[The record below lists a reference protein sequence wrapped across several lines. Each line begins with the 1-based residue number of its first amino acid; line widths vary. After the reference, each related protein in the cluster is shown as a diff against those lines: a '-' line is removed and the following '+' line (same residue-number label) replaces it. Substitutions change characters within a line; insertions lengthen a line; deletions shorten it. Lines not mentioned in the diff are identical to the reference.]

1 MRAHGFGERVV
12 VLEADI
18 YDFFHHCGALAAGV
32 RAPSQTAV
40 LIRWNVNFTA
50 ECVRSDV
57 ALKIFSWAKSRT
69 SPAY

>member
-1 MRAHGFGERVV
+1 MLG
-12 VLEADI
+12 ADI
-18 YDFFHHCGALAAGV
+18 YEFFHHCGALAAGI

-57 ALKIFSWAKSRT
+57 ALKI
-69 SPAY
+69 